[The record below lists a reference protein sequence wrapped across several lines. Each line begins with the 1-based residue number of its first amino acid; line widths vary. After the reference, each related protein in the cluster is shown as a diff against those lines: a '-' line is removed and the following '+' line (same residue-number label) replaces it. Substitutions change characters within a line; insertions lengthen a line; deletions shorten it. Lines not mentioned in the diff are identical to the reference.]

1 MERLGGGG
9 ARAEEGGVAVVV
21 IEVGAELI
29 EAADEGRGGLES
41 GGWGETGIGG
51 ADFSS
56 ILTEEQLQAS
66 SLASQFS

>member
-21 IEVGAELI
+21 IEVGAELV
-29 EAADEGRGGLES
+29 EAAGEGKGGLES

-51 ADFSS
+51 G
-56 ILTEEQLQAS
+56 
-66 SLASQFS
+66 